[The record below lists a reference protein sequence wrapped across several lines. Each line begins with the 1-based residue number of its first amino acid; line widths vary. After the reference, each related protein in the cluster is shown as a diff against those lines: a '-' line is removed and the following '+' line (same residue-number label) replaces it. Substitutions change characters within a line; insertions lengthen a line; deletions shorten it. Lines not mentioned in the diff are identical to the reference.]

1 MSALEQP
8 ATTLVEP
15 VKFHSAPKPLPSKLP
30 PVPKFDPA
38 LCPDSLRDWIMDQA
52 DALQVPA
59 EFCAVPAISALGGV
73 IGRQLGIRVKQ
84 RENWIEYPILWAAVI
99 GRPSA
104 GKSPA
109 LRPVTGFLSRL
120 EAEGAED
127 YDEALREYEI
137 ESLLQ
142 KQAAKLA
149 EKRAATAL
157 SKGDTETARCHLETA
172 QHDIEAPT
180 RQRLEVNE
188 PTIESLGE
196 ILNQNPRGLIQR
208 RDELSGWLASLDKDG
223 REMDRAF
230 WLECWN
236 GHGPFTVDRIV
247 RGTVRIEAPAVT
259 VLGGIQ
265 PGKLEQY
272 VKGAVKGGFGDD
284 GLIQRFQMAVY
295 PDVPESWKYVD
306 RAPSPESEARAWQ
319 TYCRLFRID
328 HRLVGAEDADPPFL
342 RFSADAQTLFIE
354 WYTELMLRL
363 RQGNEPPF
371 IESHLAKYPALAAR
385 LALVLHMAD
394 HEQGPVSGEALAKAL
409 DWCEFLE
416 HHARRIYAPAADKG
430 ITASH
435 LISAKREKL
444 PDGFSARDVY
454 RKGWSG
460 LDRVETVADGLN
472 VLVEYGHLHE
482 WEDESRTKPA
492 IRYSWVV

>member
-1 MSALEQP
+1 MSSIKQQAAALLEP
-8 ATTLVEP
+8 ANFISP
-15 VKFHSAPKPLPSKLP
+15 PKPLPSKLP
-30 PVPKFDPA
+30 PVPRFDPA

-99 GRPSA
+99 GRPST

-109 LRPVTGFLSRL
+109 FRPVTRILSKL
-120 EAEGAED
+120 EAVGSEA
-127 YDEALREYEI
+127 YDEELKEHQVEAALH
-137 ESLLQ
+137 
-142 KQAAKLA
+142 KQAAKMA
-149 EKRAATAL
+149 EKRAAAAL
-157 SKGDTETARCHLETA
+157 SKGDTEGARRLLGEV
-172 QHDIEAPT
+172 QYEIEAPK
-180 RQRLEVNE
+180 QSRLEVND
-188 PTIESLGE
+188 PTIETLGE

-295 PDVPESWKYVD
+295 PDVPESWRYVD
-306 RAPSPESEARAWQ
+306 RAPSPESEERAWQ
-319 TYCRLFRID
+319 TYYRLLRID
-328 HRLVGAEDADPPFL
+328 HSLVAAEGEDPPFL
-342 RFSADAQTLFIE
+342 RFSTEAQELFVE
-354 WYTELMLRL
+354 WYTELMLQL
-363 RQGNEPPF
+363 RRGDEPPF

-394 HEQGPVSGEALAKAL
+394 YEEGPVCVDALAKAL
-409 DWCEFLE
+409 DWCGFLE
-416 HHARRIYAPAADKG
+416 HHARRIYAPATDKG
-430 ITASH
+430 ITAAH
-435 LISAKREKL
+435 LIVAKREKL
-444 PDGFSARDVY
+444 PNGFSARDLY

-460 LDRVETVADGLN
+460 LDRTGPVQDGLN
-472 VLVEYGHLHE
+472 VLVEYGHLEE
-482 WEDESRTKPA
+482 WEDDSPTKPK
-492 IRYSWVV
+492 IRYSWRT